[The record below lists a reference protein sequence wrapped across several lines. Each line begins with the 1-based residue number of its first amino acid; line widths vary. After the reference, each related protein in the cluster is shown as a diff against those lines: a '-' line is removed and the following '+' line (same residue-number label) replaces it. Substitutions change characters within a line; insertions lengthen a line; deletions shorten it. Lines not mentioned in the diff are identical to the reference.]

1 MLQRSWTDR
10 VFHAVGDP
18 TRRSIL
24 EYLTEGEL
32 SAGEIAARLPIS
44 LTAVGQHL
52 RILEESG
59 LIRTTKSGRVRTC
72 EILREGL
79 DPAADWIEGRRS
91 VWSRR
96 IVQRSNDFGED

>member
-1 MLQRSWTDR
+1 M
-10 VFHAVGDP
+10 FHAVGDP

-24 EYLTEGEL
+24 EFLTEGEL
-32 SAGEIAARLPIS
+32 SVGEIAGRLPVS

-59 LIRTTKSGRVRTC
+59 LVRTTKSGRVRTC
-72 EILREGL
+72 ELLREGFA
-79 DPAADWIEGRRS
+79 PAMDWIEGRRT

-96 IVQRSNDFGED
+96 MVARSNDFGED